1 MQMPY
6 VREIRSMTL
15 GDERENDQVL
25 EQIEN
30 ERRERADEAAEYER
44 LRKRPYRHIRPP
56 RT

>member
-30 ERRERADEAAEYER
+30 ERRERADEDAEFER
-44 LRKRPYRHIRPP
+44 VTRKPYRHIRPP